1 MDGVNTCTTNGCLV
15 PMIADEDFSQAFKKS
30 AERVSKCI
38 GMTANNVRAM
48 ANSPELGATVRQ
60 FLDDVWDHGDLP
72 KPMKALNR
80 HRVSN
85 INACLYCSAH
95 QVKVL
100 MSLGVTQEKID
111 NMQDYMTH
119 PAFSEK
125 ERAILAYADALTIDA
140 GAIQPNVITN
150 FTAYTNDQERVE
162 VTIVAAAMGLL
173 NRLNDGLRVP
183 LEEPMLDIAS
193 KITFERDQIHG
204 PN

>member
-1 MDGVNTCTTNGCLV
+1 MDDITHNPNQGSLV
-15 PMIADEDFSQAFKKS
+15 PMVADEDFSPAFKKS
-30 AERVSKCI
+30 AERVSKRV

-48 ANSPELGATVRQ
+48 ANSPELGATMRQ

-72 KPMKALNR
+72 KPMKALIR

-100 MSLGVTQEKID
+100 MSQGVAQEKID
-111 NMQDYMTH
+111 NMHDYPSH
-119 PAFSEK
+119 PAFTEK

-140 GAIQPNVITN
+140 GAIQPDVVNAFVAQT
-150 FTAYTNDQERVE
+150 TDQERVE

-193 KITFERDQIHG
+193 GISFNKDS
-204 PN
+204 

>member
-1 MDGVNTCTTNGCLV
+1 MNDNTHNRHQGSLV
-15 PMIADEDFSQAFKKS
+15 PMVADDDFSPAFRKS
-30 AERVSKCI
+30 AERVSKRV

-48 ANSPELGATVRQ
+48 ANSPELGATMRQ

-72 KPMKALNR
+72 KPMKALIR

-100 MSLGVTQEKID
+100 MTQGVAQEKID
-111 NMQDYMTH
+111 NMHDYRSH
-119 PAFSEK
+119 PAFDEK

-140 GAIQPNVITN
+140 SAIQPDVINAFVAQT
-150 FTAYTNDQERVE
+150 TDQERVE
-162 VTIVAAAMGLL
+162 VTIVASAMGLL

-183 LEEPMLDIAS
+183 LEEPMLEIAS
-193 KITFERDQIHG
+193 GISFDKE
-204 PN
+204 